1 MEQGQGWFGWVVG
14 LVVVSAAAPGA
25 VGNQLAN
32 FVVGE
37 PKQSKVAA
45 VQSPVLGAREAER
58 AEICPIVL
66 GRRRR
71 RRRLRSPSLPRCGCW
86 LDGITIAKQVKCL
99 LGGCCRSRRQG
110 GEAEESSRSHCSVMC
125 VLCLEACR

>member
-1 MEQGQGWFGWVVG
+1 MEQRQGWFGWLVG

-37 PKQSKVAA
+37 PKQGTVAA

-58 AEICPIVL
+58 AEICPVVL
-66 GRRRR
+66 G
-71 RRRLRSPSLPRCGCW
+71 RRRLRSPSLPGCCW
-86 LDGITIAKQVKCL
+86 LDGIAIAKQVKCL
-99 LGGCCRSRRQG
+99 LGGCCRCRRQG